1 MDDFLKEVYERER
14 INKEAEKLNKE
25 FKAKSTLH
33 KDESW
38 YNSEKLIEFY
48 LDEEKKAE
56 EKETERIKN
65 EVDKMNYE
73 LERK

>member
-1 MDDFLKEVYERER
+1 M
-14 INKEAEKLNKE
+14 
-25 FKAKSTLH
+25 H

-56 EKETERIKN
+56 ETETERIKK

-73 LERK
+73 LERKSNLYG